1 MINMKVLGITAEYNP
16 FHNGHLYI
24 AQKARQNTGAD
35 CVIAV
40 MSGNFT
46 QRGEAAISDKWT
58 RAKAAV
64 ASSRSGV
71 DLVIELPFIFACN
84 RAKNFAAG
92 GVDMLAK
99 LGADCIAFGCEA
111 DDPDKLR
118 NLALKMSETE
128 DVLSEKTAF
137 NMKEGVS
144 HAKAYET
151 AVKEQLGNDAVQL
164 MSTPNNILALEY
176 LKRIMTLRK
185 NGMVIE
191 DLPIKRT
198 GSGYNDI
205 GENYAG
211 ASKIREMIIRGEDI
225 SRFVPGSSNYENY
238 SSIENRYFEIIKSI
252 MLRSSREELSSIYCI
267 GEGFENKL
275 LKEIITSDSLDS
287 YIKKLVSRRYT
298 ASAVRRMLTYVLL
311 GVKGQ
316 DADEMITRGA
326 SCCRLLAAGN
336 EGRRFMRCF
345 ESTDFSIVTNINK
358 IGAGG
363 CSEDPGILRLDIKAS
378 DMYNLLCGRDIYS
391 CSDRVISPFIT

>member
-1 MINMKVLGITAEYNP
+1 
-16 FHNGHLYI
+16 
-24 AQKARQNTGAD
+24 
-35 CVIAV
+35 
-40 MSGNFT
+40 
-46 QRGEAAISDKWT
+46 
-58 RAKAAV
+58 
-64 ASSRSGV
+64 
-71 DLVIELPFIFACN
+71 
-84 RAKNFAAG
+84 
-92 GVDMLAK
+92 
-99 LGADCIAFGCEA
+99 
-111 DDPDKLR
+111 
-118 NLALKMSETE
+118 
-128 DVLSEKTAF
+128 
-137 NMKEGVS
+137 
-144 HAKAYET
+144 
-151 AVKEQLGNDAVQL
+151 
-164 MSTPNNILALEY
+164 
-176 LKRIMTLRK
+176 
-185 NGMVIE
+185 
-191 DLPIKRT
+191 
-198 GSGYNDI
+198 
-205 GENYAG
+205 
-211 ASKIREMIIRGEDI
+211 
-225 SRFVPGSSNYENY
+225 
-238 SSIENRYFEIIKSI
+238 